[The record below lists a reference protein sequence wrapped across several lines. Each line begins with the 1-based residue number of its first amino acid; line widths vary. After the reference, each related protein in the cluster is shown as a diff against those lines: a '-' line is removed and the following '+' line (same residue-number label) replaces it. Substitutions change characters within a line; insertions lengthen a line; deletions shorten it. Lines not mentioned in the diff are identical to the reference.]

1 MFRALYDWT
10 LRLAN
15 HRHAVRSLAIVSF
28 CESSF
33 FPVPP
38 DVVLVPVILQ
48 HRTRAYRIAAICT
61 IASVLGGML
70 GYAIGYFLFDTVG
83 KWVIDLYGLQKSA
96 ADFQKKFAE
105 YGAVIILLK
114 GLTPIPFK
122 LVTIA
127 SGLAKFNFALFVITA
142 TITRAFR
149 FFLIAFL
156 LKRYGQPVQDFIEKR
171 LTIIGIA
178 VVVAVV
184 GGFAAVSLL

>member
-15 HRHAVRSLAIVSF
+15 HRHAVRSLAVVSF

-33 FPVPP
+33 FPIPP
-38 DVVLVPVILQ
+38 DVVLIPVVLQ
-48 HRTRAYRIAAICT
+48 NRERAYRIAAICT
-61 IASVLGGML
+61 VASVLGGML
-70 GYAIGYFLFDTVG
+70 GYAIGYFLLESVG
-83 KWVIDLYGLQKSA
+83 DWLIRVYGMGDKIAQFQEMYARWGA
-96 ADFQKKFAE
+96 A
-105 YGAVIILLK
+105 IILAK

-127 SGLAKFNFALFVITA
+127 SGIAHFNFALFVLTA
-142 TITRAFR
+142 TITRAVR

-171 LTIIGIA
+171 LTLLGTA
-178 VVVAVV
+178 FVVLLV
-184 GGFAAVSLL
+184 GGFLAVTYL